1 VICASTSSGAIL
13 LKAQITEITGI
24 LMDGKMSFGVLRM
37 ERTPA
42 IKMKI
47 PRTMKV

>member
-1 VICASTSSGAIL
+1 M
-13 LKAQITEITGI
+13 TEITGM
-24 LMDGKMSFGVLRM
+24 LMDGKMSFGVLKI

-47 PRTMKV
+47 AKTMNV

>member
-1 VICASTSSGAIL
+1 VICCSTSSGAIPV
-13 LKAQITEITGI
+13 KVQITEITGI
-24 LMDGKMSFGVLRM
+24 LIDGKMSFGVLKM

-47 PRTMKV
+47 DRTMKV